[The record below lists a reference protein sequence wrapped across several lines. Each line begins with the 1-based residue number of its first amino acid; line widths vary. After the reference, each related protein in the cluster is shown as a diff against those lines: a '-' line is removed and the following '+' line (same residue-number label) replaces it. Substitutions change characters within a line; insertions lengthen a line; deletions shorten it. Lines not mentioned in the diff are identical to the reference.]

1 MKIYL
6 ASPYSHPDPEI
17 QLVRFWMSR
26 EKAAELMLQDHI
38 VFSPIAYS
46 HQFHMDHDLPGDWQF
61 WQKYDRAFIEW
72 CDEVWIYMLPGWQ
85 ESHGVQAEINI
96 AANMGKIIRYLEA

>member
-6 ASPYSHPDPEI
+6 ASPYSHQREDVK
-17 QLVRFWMSR
+17 LKRYNDVRH
-26 EKAAELMLQDHI
+26 KTAELMMDGHI

-61 WQKYDRAFIEW
+61 WQTYDRAFIEW

-85 ESHGVQAEINI
+85 ESHGVQAEISI
-96 AANMGKIIRYLEA
+96 AANMGKIIQYLEA